1 MRKTLLVVTVFVL
14 VALTLTQA
22 DTIVTTRP
30 TNGTDSVDWSQL
42 GPSFTP
48 INNPFS
54 FTTANSVSGTGTFAG
69 GGQGQVRQE
78 GNGWAGN
85 FTPGDFLV
93 WTNSPGQG
101 PLTLTFSQG
110 YSQVGAQIAADFFGN
125 FVAQI
130 CDNGNGQCFTE
141 SGVANSNN
149 DGSAIYLGI
158 AGTNI
163 TSITYSLLSCSND
176 CADFAINQMTL
187 GGGTTTVPEP
197 GSLLLM
203 GSGLLGLVGAARRR
217 FLV

>member
-14 VALTLTQA
+14 ASLTLAQA

-30 TNGTDSVDWSQL
+30 TNGTDSVNWSQL
-42 GPSFTP
+42 GASFTP

-54 FTTANSVSGTGTFAG
+54 FTTANSVSGQGTFAG
-69 GGQGQVRQE
+69 GGQGQVRQQ
-78 GNGWAGN
+78 GNGWGGN
-85 FTPGDFLV
+85 FNPGDFLV

-110 YSQVGAQIAADFFGN
+110 YSQIGLQIQADFFGA

-130 CDNGNGQCFTE
+130 CDNGNGQCFSE
-141 SGVANSNN
+141 AGNSNSNN

-163 TSITYSLLSCSND
+163 SSVTYSVLSCTLD
-176 CADFAINQMTL
+176 CADFAVNQMTL
-187 GGGTTTVPEP
+187 GGGQTTVPEP

-203 GSGLLGLVGAARRR
+203 SSGLLGLVGVVRRR
-217 FLV
+217 FLY